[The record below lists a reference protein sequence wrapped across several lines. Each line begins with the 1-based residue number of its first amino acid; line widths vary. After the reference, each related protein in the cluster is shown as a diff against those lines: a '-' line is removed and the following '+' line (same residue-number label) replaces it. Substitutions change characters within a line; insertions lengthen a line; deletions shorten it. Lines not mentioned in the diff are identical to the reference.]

1 MNKYTFID
9 LLEKKCFEFS
19 KIEIPLLQRDYV
31 QGQKE
36 TGGNLPINKTGFRFI
51 KEIFESLKNK
61 KLWT

>member
-51 KEIFESLKNK
+51 KEIFK
-61 KLWT
+61 